1 MQVGQRSRARA
12 YRGYSD
18 VVNRRGAKQTPMR
31 LKIITSS
38 NRGSGIV
45 HPACCARSADF
56 RPGGSPGDLS
66 FSQRFV
72 VDSSRLGR
80 QQYASLEYRLQTDRC
95 PRNLSSYQ
103 LFTTRAPYT
112 HGPQSGTSLKLS
124 FSHCFRVARSR
135 LNRSQS
141 ANSVKLSFSHCF
153 RVGPSRLDQPRS
165 PNSRKLSFSHCF
177 RVGPSRLDQPRS
189 ANSQKLSFS
198 HCFRAARSRL
208 DQPRSA
214 NSRKLSFSQCFRL
227 APATDHRPLT
237 TDHQSLATTSEE
249 N

>member
-31 LKIITSS
+31 LKIITSG

-124 FSHCFRVARSR
+124 FSHCFRV
-135 LNRSQS
+135 
-141 ANSVKLSFSHCF
+141 
-153 RVGPSRLDQPRS
+153 
-165 PNSRKLSFSHCF
+165 
-177 RVGPSRLDQPRS
+177 GPSRLDQPRS

-214 NSRKLSFSQCFRL
+214 NPRKLSFTQLFTVSASHSVQQQPANPRTLSFYQLFTVSASHSVQQQPANPRTLSFSHCFGT
-227 APATDHRPLT
+227 APATDHRPPA
-237 TDHQSLATTSEE
+237 TDHRP
-249 N
+249 